1 MKYERLTKRAG
12 FYKDIDLKDEWGYSH
27 IYQRLSELENKIED
41 GQLKELRI
49 CKNETKSNPVDEFI
63 CSECGLIMQDYCKK
77 RLDEDGDEYFF
88 EFEIKYCPCCGA
100 KVVEE

>member
-12 FYKDIDLKDEWGYSH
+12 FHKDIDLKDEWGYSH

-41 GQLKELRI
+41 GQLKELRT
-49 CKNETKSNPVDEFI
+49 CKNETKCHPADEFI
-63 CSECGLIMQDYCKK
+63 CSECGLMIEDYCKK
-77 RLDEDGDEYFF
+77 RFDEDGDEYIF
-88 EFEIKYCPCCGA
+88 EYEIKYCPDCGA